1 MLRLTICIIG
11 LFLVT
16 YNYAATISDLTNKSY
31 ILYEVEISTNLKMKL
46 LNDKTDSLLDIA
58 INKETL
64 EFSNSET
71 FLYFKSGP
79 ILRPTEKNALSVY
92 CPTDTTYT
100 VKLYSIKNN
109 RWALTDSI
117 GGLEAFPSQ
126 FELTFDDYNFDK
138 QTDIYIQVSVSSGW
152 SLSRGH
158 LLTVD
163 PLTGKLTRHE
173 ETRNLANMKPD
184 PKTKTVVSELWNGY
198 NLKGQHQLT
207 IFTNKWVKGKL
218 LTIKKKEI
226 TLK

>member
-11 LFLVT
+11 LFFVT
-16 YNYAATISDLTNKSY
+16 FNYASTKSDLTNNSN
-31 ILYEVEISTNLKMKL
+31 ILYEIEASTNIKMQLLK
-46 LNDKTDSLLDIA
+46 DKTDSLLDIA
-58 INKETL
+58 INKDTM

-71 FLYFKSGP
+71 FLFLKSGP
-79 ILRPTEKNALSVY
+79 ILRQTEKNALSIY

-109 RWALTDSI
+109 RWVLIDSI

-138 QTDIYIQVSVSSGW
+138 QTDIYIQVSASSGW
-152 SLSRGH
+152 SISKGH

-163 PLTGKLTRHE
+163 PLTEKLTQHK
-173 ETRNLANMKPD
+173 ETRELGNMKPD

-207 IFTNKWVKGKL
+207 IFTNKWIKGKL
-218 LTIKKKEI
+218 RTIKKKEI